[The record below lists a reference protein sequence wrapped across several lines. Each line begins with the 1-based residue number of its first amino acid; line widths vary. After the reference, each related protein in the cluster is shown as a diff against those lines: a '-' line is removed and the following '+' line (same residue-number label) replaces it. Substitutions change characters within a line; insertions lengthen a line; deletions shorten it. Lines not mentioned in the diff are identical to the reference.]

1 MAERE
6 RRADKESEKHQGAL
20 RQEEEQEVL
29 CDTLPEGLLLMERTE
44 ILIST
49 DSKLDFPVL
58 RLFCPWLWYP
68 CLYISLPPMFSLVIA
83 ILLLS

>member
-29 CDTLPEGLLLMERTE
+29 CDTLPKGLLLMERTE

-58 RLFCPWLWYP
+58 RLFCPDCDIPVFTSACHP
-68 CLYISLPPMFSLVIA
+68 CLA
-83 ILLLS
+83 

>member
-6 RRADKESEKHQGAL
+6 RRVDKESEKHQGAL

-58 RLFCPWLWYP
+58 RLFCP
-68 CLYISLPPMFSLVIA
+68 
-83 ILLLS
+83 

>member
-6 RRADKESEKHQGAL
+6 RRADKESEKQQGAL

-29 CDTLPEGLLLMERTE
+29 CDTLPKGLLLMERTE

-58 RLFCPWLWYP
+58 RLFCP
-68 CLYISLPPMFSLVIA
+68 
-83 ILLLS
+83 